1 MEIFKGNIKKLKISS
16 TETCPETQIRFQKA
30 DTQVY
35 VALK

>member
-16 TETCPETQIRFQKA
+16 LETSPETLIHFQKT